1 MNKFNIKEYL
11 ANPSRKVVTRDG
23 HPARILY
30 TDAKGKYPVVAI
42 FDIDDEEDSV
52 GKFQKD
58 GMYNENEISPFDL
71 FFAPEKKEGF
81 VNLYR
86 TADGDER
93 LGCFR
98 HTEEEARKEASGG
111 NMYKHIATVKLE
123 WEE

>member
-1 MNKFNIKEYL
+1 MKKFSIKEYL

-42 FDIDDEEDSV
+42 FDIDDEDDSV

-71 FFAPEKKEGF
+71 FFAPEKKEGW
-81 VNLYR
+81 VNIYR
-86 TADGDER
+86 NVCGGVSTDTDVFSTKEHAQSSRKYENY
-93 LGCFR
+93 LG
-98 HTEEEARKEASGG
+98 
-111 NMYKHIATVKLE
+111 TVKIE

>member
-1 MNKFNIKEYL
+1 MNKFNIKEYI

-71 FFAPEKKEGF
+71 FFAPEKKEGW

-86 TADGDER
+86 NVCGGVSTDTDVFSTKEHAQSSRKYENY
-93 LGCFR
+93 LG
-98 HTEEEARKEASGG
+98 
-111 NMYKHIATVKLE
+111 TVKIE

>member
-1 MNKFNIKEYL
+1 MKQFNLKDYL
-11 ANPSRKVVTRDG
+11 ANPSLRVVTRDG
-23 HPARILY
+23 RNVRIIC
-30 TDAKGKYPVVAI
+30 TDARREYPIIALLEEG
-42 FDIDDEEDSV
+42 DDTDSIESYMP
-52 GKFQKD
+52 D
-58 GMYNENEISPFDL
+58 GTYLQDKTHNLDL

>member
-1 MNKFNIKEYL
+1 MKQFSLKEYL

-23 HPARILY
+23 YPARILY

-42 FDIDDEEDSV
+42 FGIDDEEDSV

-71 FFAPEKKEGF
+71 FFAPEKKEGW
-81 VNLYR
+81 VNIYR
-86 TADGDER
+86 NVCGGVSTGTDVFSTKEHAQSSRKYENY
-93 LGCFR
+93 LG
-98 HTEEEARKEASGG
+98 
-111 NMYKHIATVKLE
+111 TVKIE

>member
-1 MNKFNIKEYL
+1 MKKFSIKEYL

-30 TDAKGKYPVVAI
+30 TDAKGTYPIVAI
-42 FDIDDEEDSV
+42 FDIDDEDDSV

-71 FFAPEKKEGF
+71 FFAPEKKEGW

-86 TADGDER
+86 NVCGGVSTGTDVFSTKEHAQSSRKYENY
-93 LGCFR
+93 LG
-98 HTEEEARKEASGG
+98 
-111 NMYKHIATVKLE
+111 TVKIE
-123 WEE
+123 WED

>member
-71 FFAPEKKEGF
+71 FFAPEKKEGW
-81 VNLYR
+81 VNIYR
-86 TADGDER
+86 NVCGCVSTDTDVFSTKEHAQSSRKYENY
-93 LGCFR
+93 LG
-98 HTEEEARKEASGG
+98 
-111 NMYKHIATVKLE
+111 TVKIE

>member
-1 MNKFNIKEYL
+1 MKKFSIKEYL
-11 ANPSRKVVTRDG
+11 ANQSRKVVTRDG

-42 FDIDDEEDSV
+42 FDIDDEDDSV

-81 VNLYR
+81 VNVYR
-86 TADGDER
+86 NER
-93 LGCFR
+93 GPIFFGLPYN
-98 HTEEEARKEASGG
+98 TEEEALDEPYDDKYTRIYTTK
-111 NMYKHIATVKLE
+111 IE

>member
-23 HPARILY
+23 YPARILY

-71 FFAPEKKEGF
+71 FFAPEKKEGW
-81 VNLYR
+81 VNIYR
-86 TADGDER
+86 NVCGGVSTGTDVFSTKEHAQSSRKYENY
-93 LGCFR
+93 LG
-98 HTEEEARKEASGG
+98 
-111 NMYKHIATVKLE
+111 TVKIE